1 LLLARVV
8 HQIMLVERGVHLIEN
23 LFLDELVHDKIYEFL
38 FVPCHAQTQRRERLS
53 RGTDRDHL
61 GTIQGYRKALPMR

>member
-38 FVPCHAQTQRRERLS
+38 FVLATPKLEGGSAFSVEP
-53 RGTDRDHL
+53 
-61 GTIQGYRKALPMR
+61 IAII

>member
-1 LLLARVV
+1 
-8 HQIMLVERGVHLIEN
+8 MLVERGVHLIEN

-53 RGTDRDHL
+53 RGTDRNHL

>member
-1 LLLARVV
+1 M

-38 FVPCHAQTQRRERLS
+38 FVLATPKLKGGSAFPVEPVA
-53 RGTDRDHL
+53 
-61 GTIQGYRKALPMR
+61 II

>member
-38 FVPCHAQTQRRERLS
+38 FVPCHAKLKGGSAFPGEP
-53 RGTDRDHL
+53 
-61 GTIQGYRKALPMR
+61 IAII